1 MSKYLVIVESPSKSK
16 TLEKY
21 LGKEYK
27 VAASMGHIR
36 DLPKSKLGVDTENNF
51 AETYEISPSKKKTIS
66 ALKKLVK
73 EAKTVFLATDPD
85 REGEAISWHLSQVLE
100 GPAHIPLPFLRVS
113 FHEITKDAV
122 LSAFENPR
130 ELDMHLVNAQRAR
143 RILDRLVGYKLSPLL
158 WKKIRYGLSAG
169 RVQSPAVRF
178 VVERQNEIDTFK
190 SEKFYEVITGV
201 SLKRDTPGLVL
212 TAKLTHIDNVPIYGN
227 KKYKLFAGEYTT
239 SGTTLSNKDQVG
251 VITSDLEKSS
261 YKIASIDK
269 KEYQKAPKPPF
280 ATSSLQQEASWRLG
294 FSPKKTM
301 SCAQKLYEAG
311 LITYMRTDSVN
322 LSVTAIDAIRAL
334 IAKKYGKDYLPS
346 NPRFYKTKVKV
357 AQEAHEAIRPTNVQ
371 VTKDS
376 IKSAKI
382 LADEL
387 KLYEVIWQRTV
398 VCQMSNVVYSSVN
411 VGITASLDITNY
423 TLYAKDSVVKFPG
436 WLVCYSGG
444 KAGKSFSAAESS
456 PVFGLLAVGQIINFV
471 SLNVL
476 DKQTPPPP
484 YYNEAS
490 LIKELEKFGIGRPS
504 TYAPIMSTIESRGY
518 VAKDPQKHF
527 LPSEIGE
534 KVVDLLAENFPAIVD
549 INFTAMMENNLDD
562 IAENKKNWVSVIREF
577 YVPFEKNL
585 KEKYESVEKQNLTEP
600 TKEVCEKCGKPM
612 IIRFGRFGKFIAC
625 SGFPE
630 CKTTKE
636 LPPEKINIVC
646 PLCKEGQIVVR
657 KTRRGR
663 IFYGCANWPKCTF
676 ATWQKPT
683 GKLCPECNAG
693 MIELRGQEKC
703 SNKNC
708 IFKYG
713 RKSKKEK
720 K

>member
-504 TYAPIMSTIESRGY
+504 TYAPIMSTIQERGY
-518 VAKDPQKHF
+518 VQKIEGK
-527 LPSEIGE
+527 LKPTDAGI
-534 KVVDLLAENFPAIVD
+534 VVTKLLTDNFSDIVD
-549 INFTAMMENNLDD
+549 VNFTANMEDELDD
-562 IAENKKNWVSVIREF
+562 IALAKKNILSVINDFYIPFEALLNKKHTDIDKSNYTILET
-577 YVPFEKNL
+577 L
-585 KEKYESVEKQNLTEP
+585 D
-600 TKEVCEKCGKPM
+600 EKCPKCHSPLVVKLG
-612 IIRFGRFGKFIAC
+612 RFGRFISCGAYPKC
-625 SGFPE
+625 EYLRS
-630 CKTTKE
+630 
-636 LPPEKINIVC
+636 IVETVGIKC
-646 PLCKEGQIVVR
+646 PKCKEGDVIVCR
-657 KTRRGR
+657 TKKGK
-663 IFYGCANWPKCTF
+663 IFYGCGNYPKCDF
-676 ATWQKPT
+676 AVW
-683 GKLCPECNAG
+683 KLSDIG
-693 MIELRGQEKC
+693 RG
-703 SNKNC
+703 
-708 IFKYG
+708 
-713 RKSKKEK
+713 
-720 K
+720 

>member
-169 RVQSPAVRF
+169 SVQSPAVRF

-504 TYAPIMSTIESRGY
+504 TYAPIMSTIQERGY
-518 VAKDPQKHF
+518 VQKIEGK
-527 LPSEIGE
+527 LKPTDAGI
-534 KVVDLLAENFPAIVD
+534 VVTKLLTDNFSDIVD
-549 INFTAMMENNLDD
+549 VNFTANMEDELDD
-562 IAENKKNWVSVIREF
+562 IALAKKNILSVINDFYIPFEALLNKKHTDIDKSNYTILET
-577 YVPFEKNL
+577 L
-585 KEKYESVEKQNLTEP
+585 D
-600 TKEVCEKCGKPM
+600 EKCPKCHSPLVVKLG
-612 IIRFGRFGKFIAC
+612 RFGRFISCGAYPKC
-625 SGFPE
+625 EYLRS
-630 CKTTKE
+630 
-636 LPPEKINIVC
+636 IVETVGIKC
-646 PLCKEGQIVVR
+646 PKCKEGDVIV
-657 KTRRGR
+657 RRTKKGK
-663 IFYGCANWPKCTF
+663 IFYGCGNYPKCDF
-676 ATWQKPT
+676 AVW
-683 GKLCPECNAG
+683 KLSDIG
-693 MIELRGQEKC
+693 RG
-703 SNKNC
+703 
-708 IFKYG
+708 
-713 RKSKKEK
+713 
-720 K
+720 

>member
-504 TYAPIMSTIESRGY
+504 TYAPIMSTIQERGY
-518 VAKDPQKHF
+518 VQKIEGK
-527 LPSEIGE
+527 LKPTDAGI
-534 KVVDLLAENFPAIVD
+534 VVTKLLTDNFSDIVD
-549 INFTAMMENNLDD
+549 VNFTANMEDELDD
-562 IAENKKNWVSVIREF
+562 IALAKKNILSVINDFYIPFEALLNKKHTDIDKSNYTILET
-577 YVPFEKNL
+577 L
-585 KEKYESVEKQNLTEP
+585 D
-600 TKEVCEKCGKPM
+600 EKCPKCHSPLVVKLG
-612 IIRFGRFGKFIAC
+612 RFGRFISCGAYPKC
-625 SGFPE
+625 EYLRS
-630 CKTTKE
+630 
-636 LPPEKINIVC
+636 IVETVGIKC
-646 PLCKEGQIVVR
+646 PKCKEGDVIV
-657 KTRRGR
+657 RRTKKGK
-663 IFYGCANWPKCTF
+663 IFYGCGNYPKCDF
-676 ATWQKPT
+676 AVW
-683 GKLCPECNAG
+683 KLSDIG
-693 MIELRGQEKC
+693 RG
-703 SNKNC
+703 
-708 IFKYG
+708 
-713 RKSKKEK
+713 
-720 K
+720 

>member
-1 MSKYLVIVESPSKSK
+1 MNEMSKYLVIVESPSKSK

-504 TYAPIMSTIESRGY
+504 TYAPIMSTIQERGY
-518 VAKDPQKHF
+518 VQKIEGK
-527 LPSEIGE
+527 LKPTDAGI
-534 KVVDLLAENFPAIVD
+534 VVTKLLTDNFSDIVD
-549 INFTAMMENNLDD
+549 VNFTANMEDELDD
-562 IAENKKNWVSVIREF
+562 IALAKKNILSVINDFYIPFEALLNKKHTDIDKSNYTILET
-577 YVPFEKNL
+577 L
-585 KEKYESVEKQNLTEP
+585 D
-600 TKEVCEKCGKPM
+600 EKCPKCHSPLVVKLG
-612 IIRFGRFGKFIAC
+612 RFGRFISCGAYPKC
-625 SGFPE
+625 EYLRS
-630 CKTTKE
+630 
-636 LPPEKINIVC
+636 IVETVGIKC
-646 PLCKEGQIVVR
+646 PKCKEGDVIV
-657 KTRRGR
+657 RRTKKGK
-663 IFYGCANWPKCTF
+663 IFYGCGNYPKCDF
-676 ATWQKPT
+676 AVW
-683 GKLCPECNAG
+683 KLSDIG
-693 MIELRGQEKC
+693 RG
-703 SNKNC
+703 
-708 IFKYG
+708 
-713 RKSKKEK
+713 
-720 K
+720 

>member
-490 LIKELEKFGIGRPS
+490 LIKELEEFGIGRPS
-504 TYAPIMSTIESRGY
+504 TYAPIMSTIQERGY
-518 VAKDPQKHF
+518 VQKIEGK
-527 LPSEIGE
+527 LKPTDAGI
-534 KVVDLLAENFPAIVD
+534 VVTKLLTDNFSDIVD
-549 INFTAMMENNLDD
+549 VNFTANMEDELDD
-562 IAENKKNWVSVIREF
+562 IALAKKNILSVINDFYIPFEALLNKKHTDIDKSNYTILET
-577 YVPFEKNL
+577 L
-585 KEKYESVEKQNLTEP
+585 D
-600 TKEVCEKCGKPM
+600 EKCPKCYSPLVVKLG
-612 IIRFGRFGKFIAC
+612 RFGRFISCGAYPKC
-625 SGFPE
+625 EYLRS
-630 CKTTKE
+630 
-636 LPPEKINIVC
+636 IVETVGIKC
-646 PLCKEGQIVVR
+646 PKCKEGDVIV
-657 KTRRGR
+657 RRTKKGK
-663 IFYGCANWPKCTF
+663 IFYGCGNYPKCDF
-676 ATWQKPT
+676 AVW
-683 GKLCPECNAG
+683 KLSDIG
-693 MIELRGQEKC
+693 RG
-703 SNKNC
+703 
-708 IFKYG
+708 
-713 RKSKKEK
+713 
-720 K
+720 

>member
-484 YYNEAS
+484 YYNGAS

-504 TYAPIMSTIESRGY
+504 TYAPIMSTIQERGY
-518 VAKDPQKHF
+518 VQKIEGK
-527 LPSEIGE
+527 LKPTDAGI
-534 KVVDLLAENFPAIVD
+534 VVTKLLTDNFSDIVD
-549 INFTAMMENNLDD
+549 VNFTANMEDELDD
-562 IAENKKNWVSVIREF
+562 IALAKKNILSVINDFYIPFEALLNKKHTDIDKSNYTILET
-577 YVPFEKNL
+577 L
-585 KEKYESVEKQNLTEP
+585 D
-600 TKEVCEKCGKPM
+600 EKCPKCHSPLVVKLG
-612 IIRFGRFGKFIAC
+612 RFGRFISCGAYPKC
-625 SGFPE
+625 EYLRS
-630 CKTTKE
+630 
-636 LPPEKINIVC
+636 IVETVGIKC
-646 PLCKEGQIVVR
+646 PKCKEGDVIV
-657 KTRRGR
+657 RRTKKGK
-663 IFYGCANWPKCTF
+663 IFYGCGNYPKCDF
-676 ATWQKPT
+676 AVW
-683 GKLCPECNAG
+683 KLSDIG
-693 MIELRGQEKC
+693 RG
-703 SNKNC
+703 
-708 IFKYG
+708 
-713 RKSKKEK
+713 
-720 K
+720 

>member
-504 TYAPIMSTIESRGY
+504 TYAPIMSTIQERGY
-518 VAKDPQKHF
+518 VQKIEGK
-527 LPSEIGE
+527 LKPTDAGI
-534 KVVDLLAENFPAIVD
+534 VVTKLLTDNFSDIVD
-549 INFTAMMENNLDD
+549 VNFTANMEDELDD
-562 IAENKKNWVSVIREF
+562 IALAKKNILSVINDFYIPFEALLNKKHTDIDKSNYTILET
-577 YVPFEKNL
+577 L
-585 KEKYESVEKQNLTEP
+585 D
-600 TKEVCEKCGKPM
+600 EKCPKCYSPLVVKLG
-612 IIRFGRFGKFIAC
+612 RFGRFISCGAYPKC
-625 SGFPE
+625 EYLRS
-630 CKTTKE
+630 
-636 LPPEKINIVC
+636 IVETVGIKC
-646 PLCKEGQIVVR
+646 PKCKEGDVIV
-657 KTRRGR
+657 RRTKKGK
-663 IFYGCANWPKCTF
+663 IFYGCGNYPKCDF
-676 ATWQKPT
+676 AVW
-683 GKLCPECNAG
+683 KLSDIG
-693 MIELRGQEKC
+693 RG
-703 SNKNC
+703 
-708 IFKYG
+708 
-713 RKSKKEK
+713 
-720 K
+720 